1 MARRKRRRSAVGRV
15 KRRRRRRTVYA
26 SNPVR
31 RRRRKSVRRNPVS
44 RRRKRR
50 SYRRNPVGVSARGFL
65 GNVVQGAK
73 DATAVVVGR
82 GVTNLVAQ
90 RIPFGQTSA
99 IGQAA
104 VRIIIGTLLAP
115 LVGKITKSPRTASF
129 FLAGAYSDVVAK
141 ALAPIPVI
149 GPAVTGLGLYGRGV
163 GVYPR
168 AGGVGVYPRLNG
180 WGSAPNGA
188 PLQFS
193 RQASNAGLDN
203 GMSAAGQAHMA
214 AIVR

>member
-31 RRRRKSVRRNPVS
+31 RRRRRSVRRNPVA
-44 RRRKRR
+44 RKRR
-50 SYRRNPVGVSARGFL
+50 RRGARRRNPVGISARGFL

-115 LVGKITKSPRTASF
+115 LVGKLTKSPRTASF

-168 AGGVGVYPRLNG
+168 AGVGVYPRLNG
-180 WGSAPNGA
+180 WAAAPNGG
-188 PLQFS
+188 PLQIT

-203 GMSAAGQAHMA
+203 GMAAAGNAHLA
-214 AIVR
+214 AFVR

>member
-15 KRRRRRRTVYA
+15 KRRRRRTVYA

-31 RRRRKSVRRNPVS
+31 RRRRRSIRRNPVS

-50 SYRRNPVGVSARGFL
+50 SYRRNPVGISAKGFL
-65 GNVVQGAK
+65 GSVVQGAK

-99 IGQAA
+99 VGQAA
-104 VRIIIGTLLAP
+104 VRIIVGTLLAP

-168 AGGVGVYPRLNG
+168 AGVGVYPRLNG
-180 WGSAPNGA
+180 WAAAPNGG
-188 PLQFS
+188 PLQIT

-203 GMSAAGQAHMA
+203 GMAAAGNAHLA
-214 AIVR
+214 AFVR

>member
-15 KRRRRRRTVYA
+15 KRRRRRTVYA

-31 RRRRKSVRRNPVS
+31 RRRRRSIRRNPVS

-50 SYRRNPVGVSARGFL
+50 SYRRNPVGISAKGFL
-65 GNVVQGAK
+65 GSVVQGAK

-99 IGQAA
+99 VGQAA
-104 VRIIIGTLLAP
+104 VRIIVGTLLAP

-168 AGGVGVYPRLNG
+168 AAGVGVYPRLSG

-188 PLQFS
+188 PLHFA

-203 GMSAAGQAHMA
+203 GMSAAGQAHIA